1 MSLHHRARLLVG
13 VCLAAALSLLAP
25 AASEPTDTGATT
37 PPPPIVDPIIV
48 GVTAVE
54 RPDQTQSDATRNIR
68 IYTFLY
74 NNSTVP
80 QVIDWRTRRLH
91 SPKVSASISENEDY
105 GLFNLA
111 PGEVVLMKS
120 LFYYQT
126 GFPGKFTFSV
136 RDRDQNVYAVPAMPM
151 ATNAGLFGNLP
162 VALQQ
167 RLIQTFLAAQS
178 KQFKWWYR
186 DY

>member
-1 MSLHHRARLLVG
+1 MSLHHRAGLMVG
-13 VCLAAALSLLAP
+13 VCLAAALSFLAP
-25 AASEPTDTGATT
+25 AASQPTETDVAA
-37 PPPPIVDPIIV
+37 PPPPITAPIII

-54 RPDQTQSDATRNIR
+54 RPDQTQSDATRNLR
-68 IYTFLY
+68 VYTFLY

-80 QVIDWRTRRLH
+80 QVVDWRTRRLR
-91 SPKVSASISENEDY
+91 SAKVSASISENEEY
-105 GLFNLA
+105 GLFHIA

-120 LFYYQT
+120 FFYYPT

-136 RDRDQNVYAVPAMPM
+136 RDRDQNVYEVAATPM
-151 ATNAGLFGNLP
+151 ATTAGDFGKLP

-167 RLIQTFLAAQS
+167 RLIQTFLAAQPH
-178 KQFKWWYR
+178 QFKWWYR

>member
-1 MSLHHRARLLVG
+1 MSLYHRARLLVG
-13 VCLAAALSLLAP
+13 VFLVAALSLLTP
-25 AASEPTDTGATT
+25 ACAEPMDTGASTT
-37 PPPPIVDPIIV
+37 PPPIAAPIIV

-68 IYTFLY
+68 VYTFLY
-74 NNSTVP
+74 NNSAVP

-105 GLFNLA
+105 GLFHIA
-111 PGEVVLMKS
+111 PGETVLMKS

-136 RDRDQNVYAVPAMPM
+136 RDRDQNVYAVPAV
-151 ATNAGLFGNLP
+151 ATATSAGPFGNLP
-162 VALQQ
+162 VGLQQ
-167 RLIQTFLAAQS
+167 QLIQTFLAAQAH
-178 KQFKWWYR
+178 QFKWWYR